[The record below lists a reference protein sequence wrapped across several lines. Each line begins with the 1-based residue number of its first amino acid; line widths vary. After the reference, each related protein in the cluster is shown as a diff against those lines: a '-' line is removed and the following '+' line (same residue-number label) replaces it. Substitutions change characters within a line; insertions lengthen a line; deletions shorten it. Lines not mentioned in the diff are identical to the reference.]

1 MESMATFLSDN
12 ASAVFGLMGA
22 LGGVFLTF
30 ITGWVLK
37 KRDYDL
43 RLWDRLLERRIA
55 SHDDLM
61 QVANEMRMMASLRG
75 VDETGEV
82 ARTPQVL
89 VSREVFEGWMR
100 RAIEKLV
107 GGAAWLTTSAKREA
121 NLIQDYLVTLH
132 LYLEGVP
139 SSRFE
144 EVGTIVR
151 QDFIMLSSS
160 LEKVAHAFFKKG
172 VRKLQVG
179 NLDDWHKYPREETE
193 RRLKDTQ
200 LLVRSKNIVAMR
212 EQGPIT

>member
-1 MESMATFLSDN
+1 MATFLSDN